1 MFWSSNRLLFQADQM
16 LDTSTAESPLS
27 LLAIFMTPLLSITEK
42 TIASLLIAWA
52 GLVGY
57 FLVGGIWSLF
67 EIGII
72 QPMPFGQFV
81 KLYHL
86 VFLLPLLTIVSG
98 FSLLFNKKFGWTL
111 SLASLII
118 NGLFFLIPTEK
129 GKSILT
135 DEASIIFFCSLAFLS
150 LILFYI
156 LVRPAFRNKYN
167 ATRKTWLT
175 IASIATLVLA
185 DRFILYLTS

>member
-1 MFWSSNRLLFQADQM
+1 
-16 LDTSTAESPLS
+16 
-27 LLAIFMTPLLSITEK
+27 MTRLLSITEK

-52 GLVGY
+52 GLVCY
-57 FLVGGIWSLF
+57 FLIGGIWSLF

-72 QPMPFGQFV
+72 QPMPFVEFI

-86 VFLLPLLTIVSG
+86 IFLLPLLTIVSG

-135 DEASIIFFCSLAFLS
+135 DGTSIIFFSSLAFLS

-156 LVRPAFRNKYN
+156 LARPAFRNKYN
-167 ATRKTWLT
+167 ATGKTWLI
-175 IASIATLVLA
+175 IALIAMLVLA